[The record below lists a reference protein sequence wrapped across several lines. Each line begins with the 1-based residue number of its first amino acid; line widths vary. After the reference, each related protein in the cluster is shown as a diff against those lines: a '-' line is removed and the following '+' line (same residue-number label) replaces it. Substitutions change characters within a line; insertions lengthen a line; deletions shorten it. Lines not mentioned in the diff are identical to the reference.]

1 MSKRF
6 NLREFQQS
14 VLDRLQ
20 AQAGGGSNRASTLGV
35 QVGNEFWLVDMSDI
49 SEILPP
55 PPLTPVP
62 LTKSWFCGVA
72 NVRGNLYSIVD
83 LGVYNGGAAIPR
95 EGQSRVLLVGQKFA
109 FNAGLLVSRVLGLRN
124 ATDWQGIEQEN
135 GEVRVRDGDGQVWRK
150 LEMTQ
155 LLQQPE
161 FLQIGA

>member
-6 NLREFQQS
+6 NLREFQQN

-20 AQAGGGSNRASTLGV
+20 AQVAGGGDRASTLGV
-35 QVGNEFWLVDMSDI
+35 QVGEEFWLVDMSDI
-49 SEILPP
+49 NEVLPP
-55 PPLTPVP
+55 PPLTRVP
-62 LTKSWFCGVA
+62 LTKPWYCGVA

-83 LGVYNGGAAIPR
+83 LSVYTGGPSIPH
-95 EGQSRVLLVGQKFA
+95 EGQSRVLLAGQKFA

-124 ATDWQGIEQEN
+124 ATDWQRSEQD
-135 GEVRVRDGDGQVWRK
+135 GEIRLQDGNGQVWRK

>member
-20 AQAGGGSNRASTLGV
+20 AQVSGGGGHASTLGV
-35 QVGNEFWLVDMSDI
+35 QVGDELWLVDMADI
-49 SEILPP
+49 SEVLPL

-62 LTKSWFCGVA
+62 LTKPWYCGVA

-83 LGVYNGGAAIPR
+83 FGVYLGGAPTPR
-95 EGQSRVLLVGQKFA
+95 EGQGRVLLAGQKFA
-109 FNAGLLVSRVLGLRN
+109 FNAGLLVGRVLGLRN
-124 ATDWQGIEQEN
+124 ATEWKQE
-135 GEVRVRDGDGQVWRK
+135 ERDGDTWLRDGSGQEWRK
-150 LEMTQ
+150 LDMAR